1 MARVCTVCGKG
12 PVTGNNVS
20 HANNRTKRR
29 WYPNLQTVRVL
40 VEGAPKRVRVCT
52 QCLKSNRVVK
62 APRTPSPRPDVR
74 AGSSRKRG
82 PEWVPFVVSATRIG
96 ARHSASSSIR
106 AMSAPS
112 PGRWPILRMRV

>member
-1 MARVCTVCGKG
+1 MHRRTWRRVDHRNAKRKDGVMARVCTVCGKG

-40 VEGAPKRVRVCT
+40 VEGSPRRVRVCT

-62 APRTPSPRPDVR
+62 APRTPGAP
-74 AGSSRKRG
+74 
-82 PEWVPFVVSATRIG
+82 VSA
-96 ARHSASSSIR
+96 
-106 AMSAPS
+106 
-112 PGRWPILRMRV
+112 